1 MNTFQRA
8 ALVAAALA
16 MAGPAVAERAM
27 AAPVGETPQQ
37 LAVRLHASDV
47 LRLYAKVD
55 KESINEEARTVEI
68 AWASEAPVPRWFGF
82 EVLDCTTD
90 SIRLARLMDGAPLL
104 FNHDRDGLIG
114 VVESVSIGSDRVC
127 RAVVRFDTS
136 EEAEKRWRQVL
147 NGVLRH
153 VSVGYAVS
161 AMVLE
166 SDEDGIRTY
175 RITDWEPYELS
186 MVTIPADHSVGVGRS
201 ADLFSVSAAASVAA
215 DPATVPTTDPT
226 TIPATPKENRSMP
239 QTIETP
245 TQPPENADVVRRDAL
260 LGLGQRYADYISI
273 ADVQTAC
280 RDGHTPEQLQ
290 ELVIQRMTSKHS
302 DTRNAHIGM
311 SDKDVGRYSVARA
324 VAAMVTG
331 DWKAAGLERE
341 ASEAAAK
348 MFGGTSRGLLLP
360 MDVMSRSFNVG
371 TAAEAGNLVPTTL
384 RDDMFADVLRSRLAM
399 GRLGATMLFGLTG
412 NVDLPRK
419 TSGSALSWLTE
430 VAGAATTQVN
440 TGKVSLTPKRIGGVI
455 EFSKQAVIQSAMAV
469 EPLLRQ
475 DVMSEYQ
482 VQFETAAINGS
493 GAAGQPRGLRNT
505 SGVGSVVGGANGAS
519 PTWAHA
525 VALESACANVN
536 AEPDARSGY
545 LINTRLRGT
554 FKTTQKAANLPFI
567 WENGATPLN
576 GYRAEVTNIV
586 PNSLSK
592 GTSAGVCSS
601 LIFGSNWEMFVMA
614 QFGAIELL
622 LDEVSLAANGLN
634 RLLLNA
640 FVDTGARR
648 AADFSV
654 MDDAL
659 AG

>member
-1 MNTFQRA
+1 MSKFQRA

-16 MAGPAVAERAM
+16 MAGPTVAERAI
-27 AAPVGETPQQ
+27 AARVGETPQQ

-55 KESINEEARTVEI
+55 KDSINEEARTVEI

-201 ADLFSVSAAASVAA
+201 ADLFTSPSAAML
-215 DPATVPTTDPT
+215 ATTA
-226 TIPATPKENRSMP
+226 TIPVTPKENRSMP
-239 QTIETP
+239 QPIENP
-245 TQPPENADVVRRDAL
+245 TQPPANADLARRDAL
-260 LGLGQRYADYISI
+260 LGLGERYTAYINI

-280 RDGHTPEQLQ
+280 REGHTPEQLQ

-311 SDKDVGRYSVARA
+311 SDKDVNRYSLARA
-324 VAAMVTG
+324 VGALVTG
-331 DWKAAGLERE
+331 DWKGAGLERE
-341 ASEAAAK
+341 ASEAAGK
-348 MFGGTSRGLLLP
+348 MFGGSSRGLLLP

-371 TAAEAGNLVPTTL
+371 TAAEAGNLVPTSL
-384 RDDMFADVLRSRLAM
+384 REDMFADVLRSRLAM

-430 VAGAATTQVN
+430 VAGAATSQVN
-440 TGKVSLTPKRIGGVI
+440 TGKVSLSPKRIGGVI

-482 VQFETAAINGS
+482 LQFETAAINGS

-505 SGVGSVVGGANGAS
+505 SGVGSVVGGANGAA

-545 LINTRLRGT
+545 LINTRSRGT
-554 FKTTQKAANLPFI
+554 FKTTQKASNLPFI
-567 WENGATPLN
+567 WENGPTPLN

-586 PNSLSK
+586 PSGLTK